1 MKRHQA
7 RAEMNEADQLAM
19 CLINLSDYTM
29 RLKCLIFKN
38 EFHGRDGKRWKIN
51 PNFQIMFSGIEACF
65 RMFDKSIESNQ
76 KVKEVFKDYGIHFR
90 RFESNIEQGKYI
102 MHHIKWTIYY
112 DS

>member
-38 EFHGRDGKRWKIN
+38 EFHDRDGKR
-51 PNFQIMFSGIEACF
+51 
-65 RMFDKSIESNQ
+65 
-76 KVKEVFKDYGIHFR
+76 
-90 RFESNIEQGKYI
+90 
-102 MHHIKWTIYY
+102 
-112 DS
+112 